1 MTIEDRLRW
10 VADERDQL
18 EKENYH
24 LRQEIERLRAELAA
38 WKDAT
43 IKTSEKLGRATRP
56 ADQPKAAPPP
66 KDKFRMGPDGR
77 CINCEQ
83 LWSNHYGKGDDCWQT
98 ASDQQSAAL
107 VSERPALPSARHR
120 AGLPGMRAT
129 GSGQA
134 LSEGSGLAPPRPRQ
148 G

>member
-107 VSERPALPSARHR
+107 VSGFSVHYANDPHCPLHDTGQDCPVCGPLAADKPSAK
-120 AGLPGMRAT
+120 
-129 GSGQA
+129 GQD
-134 LSEGSGLAPPRPRQ
+134 
-148 G
+148 